1 MSVLRRTWAGKT
13 FWRLAFSLAA
23 CGFFS
28 AAAQAAGLTLD
39 QAIHTAVQDNK
50 DLRAARQVVE
60 IARARLLQA
69 GLPPNPSLE
78 LGMRNDLLFGN
89 HGEYAASV
97 AFTQRFPV
105 TGRIARQKDVARVDV
120 AFATTEVEQAERK
133 LAGEVAGRFYQVL
146 VLDRQIQVRDRLIGI
161 DERLLKVTR
170 DRFRVAEV
178 SELDVNT
185 ARLELQRLMQE
196 RTLLQNQR
204 ALQQARLDQ
213 LLGRSAAA
221 PLVLDDLLPP
231 LAPLPPLRE
240 EQNRAL
246 TLRPDLQAALL
257 GVDRARAELALAQA
271 QRWGDWT
278 VSVGLEQGR
287 RVIEGAPPQPSD
299 RALGVSLS
307 IPLPLLNKNQGRVAE
322 AIAAGTQADAR
333 IEALK
338 FNISNEV
345 ASAYTEAE
353 RLQAAV
359 RQYQDGTLALSDR
372 NVRLAQQGYDT
383 GLAPIVTVVQAQR
396 QQSDLYIAYQATLG
410 QYLQA
415 LVALRSA
422 VDGYAGPIL
431 RADTRPADSPI
442 TKESK

>member
-1 MSVLRRTWAGKT
+1 MSVRWRRGALWYGAFILAVGGFLGAG
-13 FWRLAFSLAA
+13 
-23 CGFFS
+23 
-28 AAAQAAGLTLD
+28 AQAAGLTLD

-50 DLRAARQVVE
+50 DLRAAKQVIE
-60 IARARLLQA
+60 IAPARLLQA

-78 LGMRNDLLFGN
+78 LGLRNDLLFGN

-105 TGRIARQKDVARVDV
+105 TGRIARQKDVALGT
-120 AFATTEVEQAERK
+120 AEVEQTERK
-133 LAGEVAGRFYQVL
+133 LAGEIARRFYRVL
-146 VLDRQIQVRDRLIGI
+146 TLDRQIQLRDRLIGI

-178 SELDVNT
+178 SEFDVNT

-196 RTLLQNQR
+196 RTLLESQR
-204 ALQQARLDQ
+204 TLRQARLDQ

-257 GVDRARAELALAQA
+257 GVDRARAELALAKA

-287 RVIEGAPPQPSD
+287 RVIEGAPPQSSD

-307 IPLPLLNKNQGRVAE
+307 ILLPLLNKNQGRIAE

-372 NVRLAQQGYDT
+372 NVRLAQQGYNM
-383 GLAPIVTVVQAQR
+383 GQAPIVTVGQAPR
-396 QQSDLYIAYQATLG
+396 ISCSI
-410 QYLQA
+410 
-415 LVALRSA
+415 
-422 VDGYAGPIL
+422 IF
-431 RADTRPADSPI
+431 SPI
-442 TKESK
+442 MACGDNTRGIVPTLAADRGHRVPRGVASSRA

>member
-1 MSVLRRTWAGKT
+1 MSVR
-13 FWRLAFSLAA
+13 WRYGALWHLAFILAA
-23 CGFFS
+23 AGFFNT
-28 AAAQAAGLTLD
+28 AVQAAGLTMD
-39 QAIHTAVQDNK
+39 QAIRTAVRDNK

-60 IARARLLQA
+60 IARARLMQA

-78 LGMRNDLLFGN
+78 LGLRNDLLFGN
-89 HGEYAASV
+89 HGEYTASA

-120 AFATTEVEQAERK
+120 ALASTEIRQAERK

-146 VLDRQIQVRDRLIGI
+146 MLDRQIQLRDRLIGI
-161 DERLLKVTR
+161 DQRLLKVTR
-170 DRFRVAEV
+170 NRFRVAEV

-196 RTLLQNQR
+196 RTLLQNRR

-221 PLVLDDLLPP
+221 PLALDDRLPP
-231 LAPLPPLRE
+231 LAPLAPLAE
-240 EQNRAL
+240 EQDRAL
-246 TLRPDLQAALL
+246 TLRPDLQAARL
-257 GVDRARAELALAQA
+257 GADRARAELALAKA

-345 ASAYTEAE
+345 ASAYAEAD

-359 RQYQDGTLALSDR
+359 RQYQDGMLDLSDR

-383 GLAPIVTVVQAQR
+383 GLAPILTVVQAQR
-396 QQSDLYIAYQATLG
+396 QQSDLYIAYQTALG

-415 LVALRSA
+415 LVTLRSA

-431 RADTRPADSPI
+431 RVDTRPVDRPI
-442 TKESK
+442 NKESK